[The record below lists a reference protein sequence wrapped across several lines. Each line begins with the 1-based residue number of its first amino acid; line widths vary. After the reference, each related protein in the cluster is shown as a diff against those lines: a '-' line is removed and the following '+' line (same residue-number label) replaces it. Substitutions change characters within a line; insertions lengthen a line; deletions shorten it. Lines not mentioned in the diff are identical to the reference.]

1 MCGGERG
8 GIASQLWVVGC
19 NPLFETRFSGC
30 FPACK
35 ARNAPNS
42 LGNREKR
49 AVRPL
54 FLGFTRIFSILLP
67 PGMLVAAINSGFAW
81 YNAVS
86 CAFPYLL
93 RRCMPALPIY
103 TPFSIRTSG
112 FILDPPT
119 IPDRCAAGERGGIA
133 SQLWVVG
140 CNPLLD
146 PWILFRG

>member
-112 FILDPPT
+112 VRG
-119 IPDRCAAGERGGIA
+119 PDTLWRVPCNALFGFLMIQRLIVGIHESVEVIA
-133 SQLWVVG
+133 V
-140 CNPLLD
+140 
-146 PWILFRG
+146 